1 MGSLEG
7 KKKIVEEIK
16 QKLSDSQSVVA
27 VDYRG
32 LNVSEITELRA
43 NLRAAQVEMK
53 VYKNTLVKIAAD
65 NAGIEGLDDYLQGPN
80 AWVFCIEDAV
90 SGPKILKDF
99 AKQHKALEMKAG
111 IIENKVI
118 DENGVKALADLPS
131 REELL
136 AQVVGTF
143 QSPLVGMANVL
154 QGPIRKFGY
163 ALEAL
168 RKEKEEA

>member
-7 KKKIVEEIK
+7 KKLLVEEIR
-16 QKLSDSQSVVA
+16 QKFSGSQSVVA

-32 LNVSEITELRA
+32 LTVGEITELRA
-43 NLRAAQVEMK
+43 KLREAQVEMK

-65 NAGIEGLDDYLQGPN
+65 DTGIVGLDEYLQGPN
-80 AWVFCIEDAV
+80 AWVFSIADVV
-90 SGPKILKDF
+90 SGPKILKEF
-99 AKQHKALEMKAG
+99 ASKHKQLEMKAG
-111 IIENKVI
+111 VVENTVI
-118 DENGVKALADLPS
+118 DEKGVKTLADLPS

-136 AQVVGTF
+136 AQVLGAF